1 MASRTAEKT
10 DKMGKSSA
18 GRPRR
23 STFALKRFPMF
34 TLQDAEHRGFSQATI
49 SRAVARGEIIRL
61 EQNLYRHPE
70 SNLDAQTQD
79 FAVACVRFGPNS
91 AIAGLS
97 ALFHYGLLEQAPQQV
112 WVAVP
117 PRTRTRLRKYRCLR
131 TEAMA
136 NVGVSHEPYYRITTI
151 ERTLA
156 ESLRHSTK
164 IGLDTAVRACRQAFK
179 EKKSTPEKVLRT
191 ARELGFE
198 SFVIRHWEAITP
210 E

>member
-1 MASRTAEKT
+1 MASRTAEQS
-10 DKMGKSSA
+10 DKMGQSAA

-23 STFALKRFPMF
+23 SNVALQRFPMF
-34 TLQDAEHRGFSQATI
+34 TLQDAALQGFSQASI
-49 SRAVARGEIIRL
+49 SRSVSRGEIIRL

-70 SNLDAQTQD
+70 SKLDAQTQD
-79 FAVACVRFGPNS
+79 FAVACAKFGPTS
-91 AIAGLS
+91 TIAGLS

-112 WVAVP
+112 WIAVSP
-117 PRTRTRLRKYRCLR
+117 QTRTRLRKYRCLR
-131 TEAMA
+131 TEAPA
-136 NVGVSHEPYYRITTI
+136 NVGVSQMAYYRITTI
-151 ERTLA
+151 ERSLG

-179 EKKSTPEKVLRT
+179 ERKTTPEKVLRS

-198 SFVIRHWEAITP
+198 NFVIRHWEAITQ